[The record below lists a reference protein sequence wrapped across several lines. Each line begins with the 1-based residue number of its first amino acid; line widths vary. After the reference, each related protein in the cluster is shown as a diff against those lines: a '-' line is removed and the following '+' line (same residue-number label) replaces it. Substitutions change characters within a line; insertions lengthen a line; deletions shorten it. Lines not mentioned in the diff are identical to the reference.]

1 MIVHT
6 TYTKKMKP
14 ELIFLVVCFATI
26 FHLNLALESQI
37 IIVDEDELYFG
48 DYEDFPDDNL
58 DAEITGD
65 CPGGQLTCSNR

>member
-1 MIVHT
+1 
-6 TYTKKMKP
+6 MKT
-14 ELIFLVVCFATI
+14 ELIFLVFFVAI
-26 FHLNLALESQI
+26 LHLNLALESQI